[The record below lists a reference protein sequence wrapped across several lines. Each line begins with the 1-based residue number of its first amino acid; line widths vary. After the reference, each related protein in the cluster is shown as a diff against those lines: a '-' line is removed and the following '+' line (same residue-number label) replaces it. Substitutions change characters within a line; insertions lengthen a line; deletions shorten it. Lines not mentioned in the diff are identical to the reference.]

1 MRIYEKLVCE
11 DIGRRILDTLYL
23 CKEEFIEDA
32 DTKAVEILEDI
43 KSVLLSDLSESEMIE
58 KIIGIYNKN
67 NLISIKKPPC

>member
-11 DIGRRILDTLYL
+11 DVGRRILDTLYL
-23 CKEEFIEDA
+23 CKEEFIENA

-67 NLISIKKPPC
+67 NLISTQKLP